1 MYIILTSWPRN
12 YVSVA
17 SIFVLPN
24 NPSNLKGGVI
34 IDGYTPEGALNY
46 SDTVQLGKT
55 VILVCRVSGI
65 PYGVQTS
72 YRWTCP
78 NGTCNIGEG
87 RNPNRKTYNDIL
99 IISILSATDGGEYT
113 CEVTTDSCGIIETMY
128 RLNVQV
134 KGIIIIIIKIC
145 KYELYNLCIYIHTC
159 VQCIYMC
166 AYIAC
171 SLFLFEHKSK
181 VFSTL
186 I

>member
-1 MYIILTSWPRN
+1 M
-12 YVSVA
+12 
-17 SIFVLPN
+17 
-24 NPSNLKGGVI
+24 I

-78 NGTCNIGEG
+78 NGTCNIGGG
-87 RNPNRKTYNDIL
+87 RNPNRKTYNDTL
-99 IISILSATDGGEYT
+99 IINILSATDDGEYT

-134 KGIIIIIIKIC
+134 NLKGIIIIIIIIC
-145 KYELYNLCIYIHTC
+145 MYIYI
-159 VQCIYMC
+159 YP
-166 AYIAC
+166 Y
-171 SLFLFEHKSK
+171 FLSI
-181 VFSTL
+181 L
-186 I
+186 